1 MSAPK
6 ITELGTNSIRSL
18 LLKYALPGII
28 AMTASSLYNMVDSIF
43 IGHGVGAMALSG
55 LTVAKPFM
63 DICAAF
69 GSLVGVGASSLVAI
83 KLGEKDYRSA
93 NDVLANVILLNVL
106 LGAIVMAVGLFW
118 LDPIL
123 YAFGASD
130 ETIVYAR
137 DYMEIILWGNILT
150 HIYYGLN
157 SMLRSIGHPKV
168 SMYATILAVVINI
181 ILDPIFI
188 FVLDMGVRGAA
199 LATILSQV
207 VSVVLQMFIFLNPK
221 EVIYFHRGIWRL
233 KRDITMRALGIGM
246 APFLMHLAACFV
258 VIVLNNQLKRYGG
271 DMAIATFGM
280 TNRFMFFFAMIIMG
294 LNQGMQPIV
303 GYNYGA
309 QLYPRMI
316 RTLKLTIICA
326 TCVMGLLWLI
336 GLIIPEGFIR
346 LFTHDEVL
354 IAQSIMPARVMLCT
368 MVLVGFPMV
377 VGNFYTSIGMANK
390 AIFLSLTR
398 QVIFLI
404 PCILLLPLLFQWI
417 SSLASSAD
425 GLLSLSPIWGVWWS
439 LPICDALAA
448 ILAAIILNRDMRKF
462 KATNNAS
469 SLTTEG
475 VQISNSL

>member
-1 MSAPK
+1 MSAPN
-6 ITELGTNSIRSL
+6 IIGLGTQSIRSL

-28 AMTASSLYNMVDSIF
+28 AMTATSLYNMVDSIF

-93 NDVLANVILLNVL
+93 NDILANVILLNVL
-106 LGAIVMAVGLFW
+106 LGAIIMVVGLFW

-123 YAFGASD
+123 YAFGASN
-130 ETIVYAR
+130 ETVVYAHE
-137 DYMEIILWGNILT
+137 YMEIILWGNILT

-157 SMLRSIGHPKV
+157 SMLRSMGHPKV
-168 SMYATILAVVINI
+168 SMYATILAVVVNI

-188 FVLDMGVRGAA
+188 FVMDMGVRGAA

-207 VSVVLQMFIFLNPK
+207 LAVVLQMFIFLNPK

-280 TNRFMFFFAMIIMG
+280 TNRFMFFFSMIIMG
-294 LNQGMQPIV
+294 LNQGMQPII

-309 QLYPRMI
+309 KLYSRMI
-316 RTLKLTIICA
+316 RTLKLTVICA
-326 TCVMGLLWLI
+326 TCVMGVLWLI
-336 GLIIPEGFIR
+336 GLIFPQGFIR

-354 IAQSIMPARVMLCT
+354 ISQSIMPARVMLCT
-368 MVLVGFPMV
+368 MVMVGFPMV
-377 VGNFYTSIGMANK
+377 VGNFYTSIGLANK

-398 QVIFLI
+398 QVILLI

-417 SSLASSAD
+417 ASLAYSPD
-425 GLLSLSPIWGVWWS
+425 TLLAFSPIWGVWWS
-439 LPICDALAA
+439 LPLCDAMAA

-462 KATNNAS
+462 KTQ
-469 SLTTEG
+469 T
-475 VQISNSL
+475 SNS

>member
-6 ITELGTNSIRSL
+6 ITELGTQPVRSL
-18 LLKYALPGII
+18 LMKYALPGII
-28 AMTASSLYNMVDSIF
+28 AMTATSLYNMVDSIF

-106 LGAIVMAVGLFW
+106 LGALVMVVGLYW
-118 LDPIL
+118 LEPIL

-130 ETIVYAR
+130 VTISYAR
-137 DYMEIILWGNILT
+137 DYMEIILWANILT

-168 SMYATILAVVINI
+168 AMFSTIVAVVANI

-188 FVLDMGVRGAA
+188 FALDMGVRGAA
-199 LATILSQV
+199 LATVLSQAIAV
-207 VSVVLQMFIFLNPK
+207 VGQMVVFLNPK

-233 KRDITMRALGIGM
+233 KRDITMRALGIGT

-271 DMAIATFGM
+271 DMAIATFGI
-280 TNRFMFFFAMIIMG
+280 TNRFMFFFSMIVMG

-309 QLYPRMI
+309 KLYDRMI
-316 RTLKLTIICA
+316 RALKLTAMCA
-326 TCVMGLLWLI
+326 TCVMGVLWLF
-336 GLIIPEGFIR
+336 GLIWPEGFIR
-346 LFTHDEVL
+346 LFTHDELL
-354 IAQSIMPARVMLCT
+354 IAQSIAPARVMLCT
-368 MVLVGFPMV
+368 MVMVGFPMV
-377 VGNFYTSIGMANK
+377 VGNFYTSIGMSGK

-404 PCILLLPLLFQWI
+404 PCILLIPVLFQTI
-417 SSLASSAD
+417 D
-425 GLLSLSPIWGVWWS
+425 VTPIWGVWWS

-448 ILAAIILNRDMRKF
+448 VLAAIILNRDMRKF
-462 KATNNAS
+462 K
-469 SLTTEG
+469 
-475 VQISNSL
+475 ISIEF

>member
-6 ITELGTNSIRSL
+6 ITELGTQPIRSL
-18 LLKYALPGII
+18 LMKYALPGII
-28 AMTASSLYNMVDSIF
+28 AMTATSLYNMVDSIF

-106 LGAIVMAVGLFW
+106 LGALVMVVGLYW

-130 ETIVYAR
+130 VTISYAR
-137 DYMEIILWGNILT
+137 DYMEIILWANILT

-168 SMYATILAVVINI
+168 AMFSTIVAVVANI

-188 FVLDMGVRGAA
+188 FALDMGVRGAA
-199 LATILSQV
+199 LATVLSQAIAV
-207 VSVVLQMFIFLNPK
+207 VGQMVVFLNPK

-233 KRDITMRALGIGM
+233 KRDITMRALGIGT

-271 DMAIATFGM
+271 DMAIATFGI
-280 TNRFMFFFAMIIMG
+280 TNRFMFFFAMVVMG

-309 QLYPRMI
+309 KLYDRMI
-316 RTLKLTIICA
+316 RALKLTAMCA
-326 TCVMGLLWLI
+326 TCVMGMLWLF
-336 GLIIPEGFIR
+336 GLIWPEGFIR
-346 LFTHDEVL
+346 LFTHDELL
-354 IAQSIMPARVMLCT
+354 IAQSIAPARVMLCT
-368 MVLVGFPMV
+368 MVMVGFPMV
-377 VGNFYTSIGMANK
+377 VGNFYTSIGMSGK

-398 QVIFLI
+398 QVLLLI
-404 PCILLLPLLFQWI
+404 PSILLLPLLFQTV
-417 SSLASSAD
+417 AV
-425 GLLSLSPIWGVWWS
+425 SPIWGVWWS

-448 ILAAIILNRDMRKF
+448 IIAAIVLNRDMRKF
-462 KATNNAS
+462 S
-469 SLTTEG
+469 
-475 VQISNSL
+475 V

>member
-6 ITELGTNSIRSL
+6 ITELGTQSIRSL

-69 GSLVGVGASSLVAI
+69 GTLVGVGASSLVAI

-106 LGAIVMAVGLFW
+106 LGALVMAVGLYW

-130 ETIVYAR
+130 VTIVYAR
-137 DYMEIILWGNILT
+137 EYMEIILWGNILT

-157 SMLRSIGHPKV
+157 SMLRSIGHPKIA
-168 SMYATILAVVINI
+168 MYATIVAVVTNI

-199 LATILSQV
+199 LATMISQL
-207 VSVVLQMFIFLNPK
+207 VSVIIELVIFLNPK

-233 KRDITMRALGIGM
+233 KRDITMRALGIGT
-246 APFLMHLAACFV
+246 APFLMHMAACFV

-271 DMAIATFGM
+271 DMAIATFGI
-280 TNRFMFFFAMIIMG
+280 TNRFMFFFAMVVMG

-309 QLYPRMI
+309 KLFDRMV
-316 RTLKLTIICA
+316 RALKLTAMCA
-326 TCVMGLLWLI
+326 TCVMGVLWLF
-336 GLIIPEGFIR
+336 GLVWPEGFIR
-346 LFTHDEVL
+346 LFTHDEML
-354 IAQSIMPARVMLCT
+354 IAQSIAPARVMLCT
-368 MVLVGFPMV
+368 MVMVGFPMV
-377 VGNFYTSIGMANK
+377 VGNFYTSIGMSGK

-398 QVIFLI
+398 QVLLLI
-404 PCILLLPLLFQWI
+404 PCILCLPLLFQQLNI
-417 SSLASSAD
+417 T
-425 GLLSLSPIWGVWWS
+425 PIWGVWWS
-439 LPICDALAA
+439 LPICDEMAAVLAA
-448 ILAAIILNRDMRKF
+448 IVLNRDMRIF
-462 KATNNAS
+462 R
-469 SLTTEG
+469 
-475 VQISNSL
+475 

>member
-1 MSAPK
+1 MTQSNK
-6 ITELGTNSIRSL
+6 ITELGTASIRSL
-18 LLKYALPGII
+18 LLKYAMPGII
-28 AMTASSLYNMVDSIF
+28 AMTAMSLYNMVDSIF

-69 GSLVGVGASSLVAI
+69 GTLVGIGASSLVAI

-93 NDVLANVILLNVL
+93 NDVLANVVILNVL
-106 LGAIVMAVGLFW
+106 LGALIMVVGLFW

-130 ETIVYAR
+130 TTIVYAR
-137 DYMEIILWGNILT
+137 EYMQVILLGNILT

-157 SMLRSIGHPKV
+157 SMLRSIGHPRI
-168 SMYATILAVVINI
+168 SMYATILAVVLNI

-199 LATILSQV
+199 LATIISQL
-207 VSVVLQMFIFLNPK
+207 VSVIVELIIFLNPK

-233 KRDITMRALGIGM
+233 KRDITMRALGIGT

-271 DMAIATFGM
+271 DMEIATFGM
-280 TNRFMFFFAMIIMG
+280 TNRFIFFFVMIVMG
-294 LNQGMQPIV
+294 IQQGMQPIV

-309 QLYPRMI
+309 NLYPRML
-316 RTLKLTIICA
+316 RAYKLAVYCA
-326 TCVMGLLWLI
+326 TCVMTSLFLFGQLW
-336 GLIIPEGFIR
+336 PEGFIR

-354 IAQSIMPARVMLCT
+354 IAQSILPARIMLAVMFAI
-368 MVLVGFPMV
+368 GFPMIT
-377 VGNFYTSIGMANK
+377 GNFYTSIGMAPK

-398 QVIFLI
+398 QVLFLI
-404 PCILLLPLLFQWI
+404 PLIIGLPLLFQ
-417 SSLASSAD
+417 SLGIA
-425 GLLSLSPIWGVWWS
+425 PIWGVWWS
-439 LPICDALAA
+439 WPISDSLSVIISA
-448 ILAAIILNRDMRKF
+448 IVINRDMRKF
-462 KATNNAS
+462 KFVNP
-469 SLTTEG
+469 
-475 VQISNSL
+475 

>member
-6 ITELGTNSIRSL
+6 ITELGTQSIRSL
-18 LLKYALPGII
+18 LMKYALPGII

-69 GSLVGVGASSLVAI
+69 GTLVGVGASSLVAI

-93 NDVLANVILLNVL
+93 NDVLANVVLLNVL
-106 LGAIVMAVGLFW
+106 LGALVMAVGLYW

-130 ETIVYAR
+130 VTIAYAHE
-137 DYMEIILWGNILT
+137 YMEIILWGNILT

-157 SMLRSIGHPKV
+157 SMLRSIGHPKIA
-168 SMYATILAVVINI
+168 MYATVLAVVVNI

-199 LATILSQV
+199 LATMISQL
-207 VSVVLQMFIFLNPK
+207 VSVIIELIVFLNPK

-233 KRDITMRALGIGM
+233 KRNITMRALGIGT
-246 APFLMHLAACFV
+246 APFLMHMASCFV

-309 QLYPRMI
+309 KLFDRMV
-316 RTLKLTIICA
+316 RALKLTAMCA
-326 TCVMGLLWLI
+326 TCVMGVLWLF
-336 GLIIPEGFIR
+336 GLVWPEGFIR

-354 IAQSIMPARVMLCT
+354 IAQSIAPARVMLCT
-368 MVLVGFPMV
+368 MVMVGFPMV
-377 VGNFYTSIGMANK
+377 VGNFYTSIGMSGK

-398 QVIFLI
+398 QVLLLI
-404 PCILLLPLLFQWI
+404 PCILCLPLLFQQLNI
-417 SSLASSAD
+417 T
-425 GLLSLSPIWGVWWS
+425 PIWGVWWS
-439 LPICDALAA
+439 LPICDAMAAVLAT
-448 ILAAIILNRDMRKF
+448 IVLNRDMRIF
-462 KATNNAS
+462 R
-469 SLTTEG
+469 
-475 VQISNSL
+475 Q

>member
-6 ITELGTNSIRSL
+6 ITELGTQSIRSL
-18 LLKYALPGII
+18 LMKYALPGII

-69 GSLVGVGASSLVAI
+69 GTLVGVGASSLVAI

-106 LGAIVMAVGLFW
+106 LGALVMAVGLYW

-130 ETIVYAR
+130 VTITYAR
-137 DYMEIILWGNILT
+137 EYMEIILWGNILT

-157 SMLRSIGHPKV
+157 SMLRSIGHPKIA
-168 SMYATILAVVINI
+168 MYATIVAVVTNI

-199 LATILSQV
+199 LATMISQL
-207 VSVVLQMFIFLNPK
+207 VSVIIELVIFLNPK

-233 KRDITMRALGIGM
+233 KRDITMRALGIGT
-246 APFLMHLAACFV
+246 APFLMHMASCFV

-271 DMAIATFGM
+271 DMAIATYGI
-280 TNRFMFFFAMIIMG
+280 TNRFMFFFAMVVMG

-309 QLYPRMI
+309 KLFDRMV
-316 RTLKLTIICA
+316 RALKLTAMCA
-326 TCVMGLLWLI
+326 TCVMGVLWLF
-336 GLIIPEGFIR
+336 GLIWPEGFIR
-346 LFTHDEVL
+346 LFTHDELL
-354 IAQSIMPARVMLCT
+354 IAQSIAPARVMLCT
-368 MVLVGFPMV
+368 MVMVGFPMV
-377 VGNFYTSIGMANK
+377 VGNFYTSIGMSGK

-404 PCILLLPLLFQWI
+404 PCILLLPLLFQT
-417 SSLASSAD
+417 LNFT
-425 GLLSLSPIWGVWWS
+425 PIWGVWWS

-448 ILAAIILNRDMRKF
+448 VLAAIILNRDMRKF
-462 KATNNAS
+462 R
-469 SLTTEG
+469 
-475 VQISNSL
+475 V

>member
-6 ITELGTNSIRSL
+6 ITELGTQSIRSL
-18 LLKYALPGII
+18 LMKYALPGII

-69 GSLVGVGASSLVAI
+69 GTLVGVGASSLVAI

-93 NDVLANVILLNVL
+93 NDVLANVVLLNVL
-106 LGAIVMAVGLFW
+106 LGALVMAVGLYW

-130 ETIVYAR
+130 VTIAYAR
-137 DYMEIILWGNILT
+137 EYMEIILWGNILT

-157 SMLRSIGHPKV
+157 SMLRSIGHPKIA
-168 SMYATILAVVINI
+168 MYATVLAVVVNI

-199 LATILSQV
+199 LATMISQL
-207 VSVVLQMFIFLNPK
+207 VSVIIELVIFLNPK

-233 KRDITMRALGIGM
+233 KRDITMRALGIGT
-246 APFLMHLAACFV
+246 APFLMHMASCFV

-309 QLYPRMI
+309 KLFDRMV
-316 RTLKLTIICA
+316 RALKLTAMCA
-326 TCVMGLLWLI
+326 TCVMGVLWLF
-336 GLIIPEGFIR
+336 GLVWPEGFIR

-354 IAQSIMPARVMLCT
+354 IAQSIAPARVMLCT
-368 MVLVGFPMV
+368 MVMVGFPMV
-377 VGNFYTSIGMANK
+377 VGNFYTSIGMSGK

-398 QVIFLI
+398 QVLLLI
-404 PCILLLPLLFQWI
+404 PCILCLPLLFQQLNI
-417 SSLASSAD
+417 I
-425 GLLSLSPIWGVWWS
+425 PIWGVWWS
-439 LPICDALAA
+439 LPICDAMAAVLAA
-448 ILAAIILNRDMRKF
+448 IVLNRDMRIF
-462 KATNNAS
+462 R
-469 SLTTEG
+469 
-475 VQISNSL
+475 Q

>member
-6 ITELGTNSIRSL
+6 ITELGTQPIRSL
-18 LLKYALPGII
+18 LMKYALPGII

-69 GSLVGVGASSLVAI
+69 GTLVGVGASSLVAI

-93 NDVLANVILLNVL
+93 NDVLANVVLLNVL
-106 LGAIVMAVGLFW
+106 LGALVMAVGLYW

-130 ETIVYAR
+130 VTIAYAR
-137 DYMEIILWGNILT
+137 EYMEIILWGNILT

-157 SMLRSIGHPKV
+157 SMLRSIGHPRIA
-168 SMYATILAVVINI
+168 MYATILAVVVNI

-199 LATILSQV
+199 LATMISQL
-207 VSVVLQMFIFLNPK
+207 VSVIIELVIFLNPK

-233 KRDITMRALGIGM
+233 KRDITMRALGIGT
-246 APFLMHLAACFV
+246 APFLMHMAACFM

-280 TNRFMFFFAMIIMG
+280 TNRFMFFFSMIVMG

-309 QLYPRMI
+309 KLFDRMV
-316 RTLKLTIICA
+316 RALKLTAMCA
-326 TCVMGLLWLI
+326 TCVMGVLWLF
-336 GLIIPEGFIR
+336 GLVWPEGFIR

-354 IAQSIMPARVMLCT
+354 IAQSIAPARVMLCT
-368 MVLVGFPMV
+368 MVMVGFPMV
-377 VGNFYTSIGMANK
+377 VGNFYTSIGMSGK

-398 QVIFLI
+398 QVLLLI
-404 PCILLLPLLFQWI
+404 PCILCLPLLFQQLNI
-417 SSLASSAD
+417 T
-425 GLLSLSPIWGVWWS
+425 PIWGVWWR
-439 LPICDALAA
+439 LPICDAMAAFLAA
-448 ILAAIILNRDMRKF
+448 IVLNRDMRIF
-462 KATNNAS
+462 R
-469 SLTTEG
+469 
-475 VQISNSL
+475 Q

>member
-6 ITELGTNSIRSL
+6 ITELGTQSIRSL

-69 GSLVGVGASSLVAI
+69 GTLVGVGASSLVAI

-106 LGAIVMAVGLFW
+106 LGALVMAVGLYW

-130 ETIVYAR
+130 VTITYAR
-137 DYMEIILWGNILT
+137 EYMEIILWGNILT

-157 SMLRSIGHPKV
+157 SMLRSIGHPKIA
-168 SMYATILAVVINI
+168 MYATIVAVVTNI

-199 LATILSQV
+199 LATMISLL
-207 VSVVLQMFIFLNPK
+207 VSVIIELVIFLNPK

-233 KRDITMRALGIGM
+233 KRDITMRALGIGT
-246 APFLMHLAACFV
+246 APFLMHMASCFV

-271 DMAIATFGM
+271 DMAIATFGI
-280 TNRFMFFFAMIIMG
+280 TNRFMFFFSMIVMG

-309 QLYPRMI
+309 KLFDRMT
-316 RTLKLTIICA
+316 RALKLTAMCA
-326 TCVMGLLWLI
+326 TCVMGVLWLF
-336 GLIIPEGFIR
+336 GLIWPEGFIC
-346 LFTHDEVL
+346 LFTHDELL
-354 IAQSIMPARVMLCT
+354 IAQSIAPARVMLCT
-368 MVLVGFPMV
+368 MVMVGFPMV
-377 VGNFYTSIGMANK
+377 VGNFYTSIGMSGK

-398 QVIFLI
+398 QVLLLI
-404 PCILLLPLLFQWI
+404 PSILLLPLLFQTVEV
-417 SSLASSAD
+417 
-425 GLLSLSPIWGVWWS
+425 SPIWGVWWS

-448 ILAAIILNRDMRKF
+448 IIAAIVLNQDMRKF
-462 KATNNAS
+462 S
-469 SLTTEG
+469 
-475 VQISNSL
+475 V

>member
-1 MSAPK
+1 MSATK
-6 ITELGTNSIRSL
+6 ITELGSQPIRSL
-18 LLKYALPGII
+18 LMKYALPGII

-69 GSLVGVGASSLVAI
+69 GTLVGVGASSLVAI

-93 NDVLANVILLNVL
+93 NDVLANVVILNVL
-106 LGAIVMAVGLFW
+106 LGALVMVVGLYW

-123 YAFGASD
+123 NAFGAS
-130 ETIVYAR
+130 EVTIAYAR
-137 DYMEIILWGNILT
+137 DYMEIILLGNIIT

-157 SMLRSIGHPKV
+157 SMLRSIGHPRI
-168 SMYATILAVVINI
+168 SMYATILAVVLNV

-199 LATILSQV
+199 LATIISQI
-207 VSVVLQMFIFLNPK
+207 VSVIVELIIFLNPK

-271 DMAIATFGM
+271 DMAIATYGM

-309 QLYPRMI
+309 KLYTRMI

-326 TCVMGLLWLI
+326 TCVMGVLWLI
-336 GLIIPEGFIR
+336 GLVFPEGFIR
-346 LFTHDEVL
+346 LFTHDEML
-354 IAQSIMPARVMLCT
+354 IDQSIMPARVMLCT
-368 MVLVGFPMV
+368 MVMVGFPMV
-377 VGNFYTSIGMANK
+377 VGNFYTSIGLANK

-398 QVIFLI
+398 QVILLI
-404 PCILLLPLLFQWI
+404 PCILCLPLLFQQ
-417 SSLASSAD
+417 LN
-425 GLLSLSPIWGVWWS
+425 LTPIWGVWWS
-439 LPICDALAA
+439 MPICDAMAA
-448 ILAAIILNRDMRKF
+448 FLAAIILNRDMRKL
-462 KATNNAS
+462 KTTN
-469 SLTTEG
+469 L
-475 VQISNSL
+475 

>member
-6 ITELGTNSIRSL
+6 ITELGTQSIRSL

-69 GSLVGVGASSLVAI
+69 GTLVGVGASSLVAI

-106 LGAIVMAVGLFW
+106 LGAMVMAVGLYW

-130 ETIVYAR
+130 VTIAYAR
-137 DYMEIILWGNILT
+137 EYMEIILWGNILT

-157 SMLRSIGHPKV
+157 SMLRSIGHPKIA
-168 SMYATILAVVINI
+168 MYATILAVVVNI

-199 LATILSQV
+199 LATMISQL
-207 VSVVLQMFIFLNPK
+207 VSVIIELVIFLNPK

-233 KRDITMRALGIGM
+233 KRDITMRALGIGT
-246 APFLMHLAACFV
+246 APFLMHMASCFV

-271 DMAIATFGM
+271 DMAIATFGI
-280 TNRFMFFFAMIIMG
+280 TNRFMFFFAMVVMG

-309 QLYPRMI
+309 KLFDRMT
-316 RTLKLTIICA
+316 RALKLTAMCA
-326 TCVMGLLWLI
+326 TCVMGVLWLF
-336 GLIIPEGFIR
+336 GLIWPEGFIR
-346 LFTHDEVL
+346 LFTHDELL
-354 IAQSIMPARVMLCT
+354 IAQSIAPARVMLCT
-368 MVLVGFPMV
+368 MVMVGFPMV
-377 VGNFYTSIGMANK
+377 VGNFYTSIGMSGK

-404 PCILLLPLLFQWI
+404 PCILLIPVLFQTI
-417 SSLASSAD
+417 D
-425 GLLSLSPIWGVWWS
+425 VTPIWGVWWS

-448 ILAAIILNRDMRKF
+448 VLAAIILNRDMRKF
-462 KATNNAS
+462 K
-469 SLTTEG
+469 
-475 VQISNSL
+475 ISIDF

>member
-6 ITELGTNSIRSL
+6 ITELGTQSIRSL
-18 LLKYALPGII
+18 LMKYALPGII

-69 GSLVGVGASSLVAI
+69 GTLVGVGASSLVAI

-106 LGAIVMAVGLFW
+106 LGALVMAVGLYW

-130 ETIVYAR
+130 VTIAYAR
-137 DYMEIILWGNILT
+137 EYMEIILWGNILT

-157 SMLRSIGHPKV
+157 SMLRSIGHPKIA
-168 SMYATILAVVINI
+168 MYATILAVVVNI

-199 LATILSQV
+199 LATMISQL
-207 VSVVLQMFIFLNPK
+207 VSVIIELVIFLNPK

-233 KRDITMRALGIGM
+233 KRDITMRALGIGT
-246 APFLMHLAACFV
+246 APFLMHMASCFV

-271 DMAIATFGM
+271 DMAIATFGI
-280 TNRFMFFFAMIIMG
+280 TNRFMFFFAMVVMG

-309 QLYPRMI
+309 KLFGRMV
-316 RTLKLTIICA
+316 RALKLTAMCA
-326 TCVMGLLWLI
+326 TCVMGVLWLF
-336 GLIIPEGFIR
+336 GLIWPEGFIR
-346 LFTHDEVL
+346 LFTHDELL
-354 IAQSIMPARVMLCT
+354 IAQSIAPARVMLCT
-368 MVLVGFPMV
+368 MVMVGFPMV
-377 VGNFYTSIGMANK
+377 VGNFYTSIGMSGK

-404 PCILLLPLLFQWI
+404 PCILLLPLLFQM
-417 SSLASSAD
+417 LNFT
-425 GLLSLSPIWGVWWS
+425 PIWGVWWS

-448 ILAAIILNRDMRKF
+448 VLAAIILNRDMRKF
-462 KATNNAS
+462 K
-469 SLTTEG
+469 
-475 VQISNSL
+475 ISIDF

>member
-6 ITELGTNSIRSL
+6 ITELGTQPVRSL
-18 LLKYALPGII
+18 LMKYALPGII
-28 AMTASSLYNMVDSIF
+28 AMTATSLYNMVDSIF

-93 NDVLANVILLNVL
+93 NDVLANVILLNGL
-106 LGAIVMAVGLFW
+106 LGALVMVVGLYW

-130 ETIVYAR
+130 VTISYAR
-137 DYMEIILWGNILT
+137 DYMEIILWANILT

-168 SMYATILAVVINI
+168 AMFSTIVAVVANI

-188 FVLDMGVRGAA
+188 FALDMGVRGAA
-199 LATILSQV
+199 LATVLSQAIAV
-207 VSVVLQMFIFLNPK
+207 VGQMVVFLNPK

-233 KRDITMRALGIGM
+233 KRDITMRALGIGT

-271 DMAIATFGM
+271 DMAIATFGI
-280 TNRFMFFFAMIIMG
+280 TNRFMFFFSMIVMG

-309 QLYPRMI
+309 KLYDRMI
-316 RTLKLTIICA
+316 RALKLTAICA
-326 TCVMGLLWLI
+326 TCVMGMLWLF
-336 GLIIPEGFIR
+336 GLIWPEGFIR

-354 IAQSIMPARVMLCT
+354 VAQSIAPARVMLCT
-368 MVLVGFPMV
+368 MVMVGFPMV
-377 VGNFYTSIGMANK
+377 VGNFYTSIGMSGK

-398 QVIFLI
+398 QVLLLI
-404 PCILLLPLLFQWI
+404 PSILLLPLLFQTV
-417 SSLASSAD
+417 AV
-425 GLLSLSPIWGVWWS
+425 SPIWGVWWS

-448 ILAAIILNRDMRKF
+448 IIAAIVLNRDMRKF
-462 KATNNAS
+462 S
-469 SLTTEG
+469 
-475 VQISNSL
+475 V

>member
-6 ITELGTNSIRSL
+6 ITELGTQSIRSL
-18 LLKYALPGII
+18 LMKYALPGII

-69 GSLVGVGASSLVAI
+69 GTLVGVGASSLVAI

-106 LGAIVMAVGLFW
+106 LGALVMAVGLYW

-130 ETIVYAR
+130 VTIAYAR
-137 DYMEIILWGNILT
+137 EYMEIILWGNILT

-157 SMLRSIGHPKV
+157 SMLRSIGHPKIA
-168 SMYATILAVVINI
+168 MYATIVAVVTNI

-199 LATILSQV
+199 LATMISQL
-207 VSVVLQMFIFLNPK
+207 VSVIIELVIFLNPK

-233 KRDITMRALGIGM
+233 KRDITMRALGIGT
-246 APFLMHLAACFV
+246 APFLMHMAACFV

-271 DMAIATFGM
+271 DMEIATFGM
-280 TNRFMFFFAMIIMG
+280 TNRFIFFFMMIVMG
-294 LNQGMQPIV
+294 IQQGMQPIV

-309 QLYPRMI
+309 KLFDRMV
-316 RTLKLTIICA
+316 RALKLTAMCA
-326 TCVMGLLWLI
+326 TCVMGVLWLF
-336 GLIIPEGFIR
+336 GLIWPEGFIR
-346 LFTHDEVL
+346 LFTHDELL
-354 IAQSIMPARVMLCT
+354 IAQSVVPARVMLCT
-368 MVLVGFPMV
+368 MVMVGFPMV
-377 VGNFYTSIGMANK
+377 VGNFYTSIGMSGK

-404 PCILLLPLLFQWI
+404 PCILLLPLLFQT
-417 SSLASSAD
+417 LNFT
-425 GLLSLSPIWGVWWS
+425 PIWGVWWS
-439 LPICDALAA
+439 LPLCDALAA
-448 ILAAIILNRDMRKF
+448 VLAAIILNRDMRKF
-462 KATNNAS
+462 R
-469 SLTTEG
+469 
-475 VQISNSL
+475 V

>member
-6 ITELGTNSIRSL
+6 ITELGTQSIRSL
-18 LLKYALPGII
+18 LMKYALPGII

-69 GSLVGVGASSLVAI
+69 GTLVGVGASSLVAI

-93 NDVLANVILLNVL
+93 NDVLANVVLLNVL
-106 LGAIVMAVGLFW
+106 LGALVMAVGLYW

-130 ETIVYAR
+130 VTIAYAR
-137 DYMEIILWGNILT
+137 EYMEIILWGNILT

-157 SMLRSIGHPKV
+157 SMLRSIGHPKIA
-168 SMYATILAVVINI
+168 MYATILAVVVNI

-199 LATILSQV
+199 LATMISQL
-207 VSVVLQMFIFLNPK
+207 VSVIIELIVFLNPK
-221 EVIYFHRGIWRL
+221 EIIYFHRGIWRL
-233 KRDITMRALGIGM
+233 KRNITMRALGIGT
-246 APFLMHLAACFV
+246 APFLMHMASCFV

-309 QLYPRMI
+309 KLFDRMV
-316 RTLKLTIICA
+316 RALKLTAMCA
-326 TCVMGLLWLI
+326 TCVMGVLWLF
-336 GLIIPEGFIR
+336 GLVWPEGFIR
-346 LFTHDEVL
+346 LFTHDELL
-354 IAQSIMPARVMLCT
+354 IAQSIAPARVMLCT
-368 MVLVGFPMV
+368 MVMVGFPMV
-377 VGNFYTSIGMANK
+377 VGNFYTSIGMSGK

-398 QVIFLI
+398 QVLLLI
-404 PCILLLPLLFQWI
+404 PCILCLPLLFQQLNI
-417 SSLASSAD
+417 T
-425 GLLSLSPIWGVWWS
+425 PIWGVWWS
-439 LPICDALAA
+439 LPICDAMAAVLAA
-448 ILAAIILNRDMRKF
+448 IVLNRDMRIF
-462 KATNNAS
+462 R
-469 SLTTEG
+469 
-475 VQISNSL
+475 Q

>member
-6 ITELGTNSIRSL
+6 ITELGTQSIRSL
-18 LLKYALPGII
+18 LMKYALPGII

-69 GSLVGVGASSLVAI
+69 GTLVGVGASSLVAI

-93 NDVLANVILLNVL
+93 NDVLANVVLLNVL
-106 LGAIVMAVGLFW
+106 LGALVMAVGLYW

-130 ETIVYAR
+130 VTIAYAR
-137 DYMEIILWGNILT
+137 EYMEIILWGNILT

-157 SMLRSIGHPKV
+157 SMLRSIGHPKIA
-168 SMYATILAVVINI
+168 MYATIVAVVVNI

-199 LATILSQV
+199 LATMISQL
-207 VSVVLQMFIFLNPK
+207 VSVIIELVVFLNPK
-221 EVIYFHRGIWRL
+221 EIIYFHRGIWRL
-233 KRDITMRALGIGM
+233 KRDITMRALGIGT
-246 APFLMHLAACFV
+246 APFLMHMAACFV

-309 QLYPRMI
+309 KLFDRMV
-316 RTLKLTIICA
+316 RALKLTAMCA
-326 TCVMGLLWLI
+326 TCVMGVLWLF
-336 GLIIPEGFIR
+336 GLVWPEGFIR

-354 IAQSIMPARVMLCT
+354 IAQSIAPARVMLCT
-368 MVLVGFPMV
+368 MVMVGFPMV
-377 VGNFYTSIGMANK
+377 VGNFYTSIGMSGK

-398 QVIFLI
+398 QVLLLI
-404 PCILLLPLLFQWI
+404 PCILCLPLLFQQLNI
-417 SSLASSAD
+417 T
-425 GLLSLSPIWGVWWS
+425 PIWGVWWS
-439 LPICDALAA
+439 LPICDAMAAVLAA
-448 ILAAIILNRDMRKF
+448 IVLNRDMRIF
-462 KATNNAS
+462 R
-469 SLTTEG
+469 
-475 VQISNSL
+475 QY

>member
-6 ITELGTNSIRSL
+6 ITELGTQSVRSL
-18 LLKYALPGII
+18 LMKYALPGII
-28 AMTASSLYNMVDSIF
+28 AMTATSLYNMVDSIF

-69 GSLVGVGASSLVAI
+69 GTLVGVGASSLVAI

-106 LGAIVMAVGLFW
+106 LGALVMAVGLYW

-130 ETIVYAR
+130 VTIAYAR
-137 DYMEIILWGNILT
+137 EYMEIILWGNILT

-157 SMLRSIGHPKV
+157 NMLRSIGHPKIA
-168 SMYATILAVVINI
+168 MYATILAVVVNI

-199 LATILSQV
+199 LATMISQL
-207 VSVVLQMFIFLNPK
+207 VSVLIELVIFLNPK

-233 KRDITMRALGIGM
+233 KRDITMRAFGIGT
-246 APFLMHLAACFV
+246 APFLMHMASCFV

-271 DMAIATFGM
+271 DMAIATFGIA
-280 TNRFMFFFAMIIMG
+280 NRFMFFFAMVVMG

-309 QLYPRMI
+309 RLYDRMI
-316 RTLKLTIICA
+316 RALKLTAMCA
-326 TCVMGLLWLI
+326 TCVMGMLWLF
-336 GLIIPEGFIR
+336 GLIWPEGFIR
-346 LFTHDEVL
+346 LFTHDDVL
-354 IAQSIMPARVMLCT
+354 VAQSIAPARVMLCS
-368 MVLVGFPMV
+368 MVMVGFPMV
-377 VGNFYTSIGMANK
+377 VGNFYTSIGMSRK

-398 QVIFLI
+398 QVLLLI
-404 PCILLLPLLFQWI
+404 PSILLLPLLFQTVEV
-417 SSLASSAD
+417 
-425 GLLSLSPIWGVWWS
+425 SPIWGVWWS
-439 LPICDALAA
+439 MPICDT
-448 ILAAIILNRDMRKF
+448 LAAIIAAIVLNRDMRKF
-462 KATNNAS
+462 R
-469 SLTTEG
+469 
-475 VQISNSL
+475 V

>member
-6 ITELGTNSIRSL
+6 ITELGTQPIRGL

-93 NDVLANVILLNVL
+93 NDVLANVVLLNVI
-106 LGAIVMAVGLFW
+106 LGALVMSVGLYW

-130 ETIVYAR
+130 VTIAYAR
-137 DYMEIILWGNILT
+137 DYMEVILWGNILT

-168 SMYATILAVVINI
+168 AMYSTIVAVVMNI

-199 LATILSQV
+199 LATMLSQV
-207 VSVVLQMFIFLNPK
+207 VAVIGQMVIFLNPK
-221 EVIYFHRGIWRL
+221 EIIHFHRGIWRL
-233 KRDITMRALGIGM
+233 KREITMRALGIGM

-271 DMAIATFGM
+271 DMAIATFGIA
-280 TNRFMFFFAMIIMG
+280 NRFMFFFSMIVMG

-316 RTLKLTIICA
+316 RTFKLTAMLA
-326 TCVMGLLWLI
+326 TGVMGILWLF
-336 GLIIPEGFIR
+336 GVVWPEGFIR
-346 LFTHDEVL
+346 LFTHDAEL
-354 IAQSIMPARVMLCT
+354 IAQSIAPARVTLCV
-368 MVLVGFPMV
+368 MFMVGFPMV
-377 VGNFYTSIGMANK
+377 TGNFYTSIGMSGK
-390 AIFLSLTR
+390 AIFLSLSR
-398 QVIFLI
+398 QVLFLI
-404 PCILLLPLLFQWI
+404 PLILLLPHVLE
-417 SSLASSAD
+417 SLSFTSHI
-425 GLLSLSPIWGVWWS
+425 SPIWGVWWS
-439 LPICDALAA
+439 LPISDAMSAIMAA
-448 ILAAIILNRDMRKF
+448 VLINHDMRKF
-462 KATNNAS
+462 WMKND
-469 SLTTEG
+469 G
-475 VQISNSL
+475 VTVDPPLRD

>member
-6 ITELGTNSIRSL
+6 ITELGTQPVRSL
-18 LLKYALPGII
+18 LMKYALPGII
-28 AMTASSLYNMVDSIF
+28 AMTATSLYNMVDSIF

-106 LGAIVMAVGLFW
+106 LGALVMVVGLYW

-130 ETIVYAR
+130 VTISYAH
-137 DYMEIILWGNILT
+137 DYMEIILWANILT

-168 SMYATILAVVINI
+168 AMFSTIVAVVANI

-188 FVLDMGVRGAA
+188 FALDMGVRGAA
-199 LATILSQV
+199 LATILSQAIAV
-207 VSVVLQMFIFLNPK
+207 VGQMVVFLNPK

-233 KRDITMRALGIGM
+233 KRDITMRALGIGT

-271 DMAIATFGM
+271 DMAIATFGI
-280 TNRFMFFFAMIIMG
+280 TNRFMFFFSMIVMG

-309 QLYPRMI
+309 KLYDRMI
-316 RTLKLTIICA
+316 RTLKLTAMCA
-326 TCVMGLLWLI
+326 TCVMGMLWLF
-336 GLIIPEGFIR
+336 GLIWPEGFIR

-354 IAQSIMPARVMLCT
+354 VAQSIAPARVMLCT
-368 MVLVGFPMV
+368 MVMVGFPMV
-377 VGNFYTSIGMANK
+377 VGNFYTSIGMSGK

-398 QVIFLI
+398 QVLLLI
-404 PCILLLPLLFQWI
+404 PSILLLPLLFQTVEV
-417 SSLASSAD
+417 
-425 GLLSLSPIWGVWWS
+425 SPIWGVWWS

-448 ILAAIILNRDMRKF
+448 IIAAIVLNRDMRKF
-462 KATNNAS
+462 S
-469 SLTTEG
+469 
-475 VQISNSL
+475 V